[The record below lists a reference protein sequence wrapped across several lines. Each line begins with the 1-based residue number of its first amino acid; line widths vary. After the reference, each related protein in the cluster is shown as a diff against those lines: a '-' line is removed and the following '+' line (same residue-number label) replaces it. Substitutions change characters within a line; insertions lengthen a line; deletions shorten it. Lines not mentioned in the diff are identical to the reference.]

1 MTELFDQGLIE
12 TLRAAR
18 SLTILTGA
26 GMSAE
31 SGIPTF
37 RDSLTGLWNTFDIE
51 QVASLAGYLQQ
62 PKAVWEWYHT
72 HRQQILAV
80 QPNAGHRALAQLEQY
95 IPKVTLI
102 TQNIDALHQRAGSST
117 VIELH
122 GTIDTIRC
130 SAGDHGISA
139 WPDSSSLPL
148 CAICGA
154 PLRPDVVWF
163 GERLDLAKLQAAEV
177 ASQTCDVF
185 LAIGTSGLV
194 APAATFPMTARAHRA
209 RLIDLNLED
218 TPLSRHARHRL
229 RGPAAQLLPA
239 LVAATWPEA

>member
-1 MTELFDQGLIE
+1 MTELFDQGVVA

-37 RDSLTGLWNTFDIE
+37 RDSLTGLWNTFDLE

-62 PKAVWEWYHT
+62 PQAVWEWYHT

-80 QPNAGHRALAQLEQY
+80 QPNAGHRALAQLEQH

-102 TQNIDALHQRAGSST
+102 TQNIDALHQRAGSTT
-117 VIELH
+117 VLELH
-122 GTIDTIRC
+122 GTIDTVRC

-139 WPDSSSLPL
+139 WPASPSLPL
-148 CAICGA
+148 CLVCGA

-163 GERLDLAKLQAAEV
+163 GERLDLAKLQAAEF
-177 ASQTCDVF
+177 ASQECDVF

-194 APAATFPMTARAHRA
+194 APAANFPMTARAHRA
-209 RLIDLNLED
+209 
-218 TPLSRHARHRL
+218 A
-229 RGPAAQLLPA
+229 
-239 LVAATWPEA
+239 